1 MRQNGVKVDLAVQ
14 ECNVMEKKDIN
25 YSLEQY
31 KAIRDA
37 IDNIMVEFDFN
48 KVYDII
54 QSTSWFWAMEED
66 GKIVFR
72 IPTLQEVKSQALRL
86 LRESAEVKQPISAGG
101 FETELLEDE
110 FLEYCPKDHKWYCH
124 IGLKFVAASINSWF

>member
-1 MRQNGVKVDLAVQ
+1 
-14 ECNVMEKKDIN
+14 MEKKDIN

-54 QSTSWFWAMEED
+54 QRTSWFWAMEED
-66 GKIVFR
+66 GKMVFR
-72 IPTLQEVKSQALRL
+72 IPTLQEVKSQA
-86 LRESAEVKQPISAGG
+86 
-101 FETELLEDE
+101 
-110 FLEYCPKDHKWYCH
+110 
-124 IGLKFVAASINSWF
+124 